1 MTEQNIAD
9 TKKALKLRARM
20 KRKKPAFVRPE
31 SWRYVR
37 LKENWRRPK
46 GLDHKIRKKFS
57 GWPAAVSV
65 GYGGPKIAR
74 GLHPSGYK
82 EILIYNVEGLM
93 EVDPK
98 TQAVRIAHTVGRRK
112 RARIITEAK
121 KKKITILNLK
131 EARETTEKEEK
142 VTEEKEEKA
151 EKEEETEEKA
161 EAPMEKPKQKQAK
174 TKKRKERTEKQ

>member
-1 MTEQNIAD
+1 MTETNIAD
-9 TKKALKLRARM
+9 TKKALKLRARV

-46 GLDHKIRKKFS
+46 GLDHKIRKKFK

-82 EILIYNVEGLM
+82 EILVYNVEGLM

-98 TQAVRIAHTVGRRK
+98 TQAIRIAHTVGRRK
-112 RARIITEAK
+112 RVRIITEAK
-121 KKKITILNLK
+121 KKKIVILNLK
-131 EARETTEKEEK
+131 EAREVVEKEKK
-142 VTEEKEEKA
+142 VTEEKEEKVETEEIE
-151 EKEEETEEKA
+151 EKEETS
-161 EAPMEKPKQKQAK
+161 MEKPKQKQEK
-174 TKKRKERTEKQ
+174 TRKRTERTGKQ

>member
-1 MTEQNIAD
+1 MTETNIAD
-9 TKKALKLRARM
+9 TKKALKLRARV

-46 GLDHKIRKKFS
+46 GLDHKIRKKFK

-82 EILIYNVEGLM
+82 EILVYNVEGLM

-98 TQAVRIAHTVGRRK
+98 TQAIRIAHTVGRRK
-112 RARIITEAK
+112 RVRIITEAK
-121 KKKITILNLK
+121 KKKIVILNLK
-131 EARETTEKEEK
+131 EAREVVEKEKK
-142 VTEEKEEKA
+142 VTEEKEEKVETEEIE
-151 EKEEETEEKA
+151 EKEETSI
-161 EAPMEKPKQKQAK
+161 EKPKQKQEK
-174 TKKRKERTEKQ
+174 TRKRTERTGKQ

>member
-1 MTEQNIAD
+1 MTEKSIAD
-9 TKKALKLRARM
+9 TRKALKVRARA

-31 SWRYVR
+31 SWRYIR

-46 GLDHKIRKKFS
+46 GLDHKIRKKFK
-57 GWPAAVSV
+57 GWPAAVSI

-82 EILIYNVEGLM
+82 EILIYNAEGLL

-112 RARIITEAK
+112 RARIINEARK
-121 KKKITILNLK
+121 KRITILNLK
-131 EARETTEKEEK
+131 VAREVVEEEKK

-151 EKEEETEEKA
+151 ETEEELEEKEET
-161 EAPMEKPKQKQAK
+161 PMEKPKQKQEK
-174 TKKRKERTEKQ
+174 TRKRKERTEKQ